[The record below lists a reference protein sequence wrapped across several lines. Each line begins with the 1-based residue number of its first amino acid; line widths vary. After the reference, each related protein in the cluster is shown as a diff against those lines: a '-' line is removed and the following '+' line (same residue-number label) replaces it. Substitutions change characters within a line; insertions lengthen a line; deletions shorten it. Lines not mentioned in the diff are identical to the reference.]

1 MIDGKGPNGKFKQLY
16 TYGGRSF
23 SIWRASDMEQIYDSG
38 SDLGEKTSETR
49 KQLFNTDIK
58 SGDETVAYRTD
69 KRSDNR
75 VAILVLSLV
84 LIPLFGCG
92 AHSCAVERAAVR

>member
-1 MIDGKGPNGKFKQLY
+1 MIDGKGPNGKFEQLY

-23 SIWRASDMEQIYDSG
+23 SIWRASDMEQVYDSG
-38 SDLGEKTSETR
+38 SDVEEKTSELR

-75 VAILVLSLV
+75 VTI
-84 LIPLFGCG
+84 C
-92 AHSCAVERAAVR
+92 